1 MSSADDRFPSDT
13 AFRAAVDATLS
24 ALLEQIDVLEA
35 DIDAGLM
42 PGNLNVLF
50 EDDRST
56 FVLSQQTPTHELWL
70 SANLRAWH
78 FRWRGA
84 AWSERDTGE
93 DMLALLSRLFAQK
106 VGQPVHFVAPGA

>member
-1 MSSADDRFPSDT
+1 MTSADDRFPSDA

-24 ALLEQIDVLEA
+24 GLLDQIDELDA

-42 PGNLNVLF
+42 PGNLNVVF
-50 EDDRST
+50 ERSGST

-78 FRWRGA
+78 FRWRGG
-84 AWSERDTGE
+84 AWVERDSGE
-93 DMLALLSRLFAQK
+93 GMLGLLSGLFSEK
-106 VGQPVHFVAPGA
+106 VGQRVAFVA

>member
-1 MSSADDRFPSDT
+1 MSSADDRFPSDA

-24 ALLEQIDVLEA
+24 ALLDQIDVLDA

-42 PGNLNVLF
+42 PGNLNVVF
-50 EDDRST
+50 EHDRST

-78 FRWRGA
+78 FRWRGT
-84 AWSERDTGE
+84 AWTERDTGE
-93 DMLALLSRLFAQK
+93 DMLALLSGLFAQK
-106 VGQPVHFVAPGA
+106 IGQPVRFVAP

>member
-1 MSSADDRFPSDT
+1 MDQAMSRI
-13 AFRAAVDATLS
+13 DATLS

-78 FRWRGA
+78 FRWRGGR
-84 AWSERDTGE
+84 WVERDTAE
-93 DMLALLSRLFAQK
+93 PMLPLLSRLFAEK
-106 VGQPVHFVAPGA
+106 TAQPVTFTEAP